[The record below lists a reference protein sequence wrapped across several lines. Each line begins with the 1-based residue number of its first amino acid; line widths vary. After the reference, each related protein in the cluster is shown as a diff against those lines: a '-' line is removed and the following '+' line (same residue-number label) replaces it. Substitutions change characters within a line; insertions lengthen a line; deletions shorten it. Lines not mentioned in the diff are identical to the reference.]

1 MQDYPDIP
9 IQKFE
14 FPATIRLVRV
24 FLASVRINER
34 KEEGAPEEEEK
45 EGEGEREIERKKKKR
60 GQKREKPYNSMLTN
74 SHFYLNI

>member
-45 EGEGEREIERKKKKR
+45 EGEGERK
-60 GQKREKPYNSMLTN
+60 NS
-74 SHFYLNI
+74 

>member
-45 EGEGEREIERKKKKR
+45 EGEGEREIERKKQNGAGKR
-60 GQKREKPYNSMLTN
+60 KT
-74 SHFYLNI
+74 I